1 MKKNIIHSER
11 APKAIGPYSQAV
23 LVGDTL
29 FLSGQLGIDP
39 KEGRIV
45 DETVAGQARQA
56 IENLKAVLEEADMTL
71 SNVVKTTIFLASMAD
86 FKTVNEVYGKY
97 FTADPPARATI
108 QVAALPLGGKVEI
121 EAIAHR

>member
-23 LVGDTL
+23 LVGDTVY
-29 FLSGQLGIDP
+29 LSGQLGIDP

-45 DETVAGQARQA
+45 DETVGGQARQA
-56 IENLKAVLEEADMTL
+56 IENLQAVLAEADMSL
-71 SNVVKTTIFLASMAD
+71 WNVVKTTIFLTSMAD
-86 FKTVNEVYGKY
+86 FKTVNEVYGSY
-97 FTADPPARATI
+97 FTEDQPARATV

-121 EAIAHR
+121 EAIANR

>member
-23 LVGDTL
+23 LVGDTVY
-29 FLSGQLGIDP
+29 LSGQLGIDP

-45 DETVAGQARQA
+45 DETVGGQARQA
-56 IENLKAVLEEADMTL
+56 IENLQAVLAEADMSL
-71 SNVVKTTIFLASMAD
+71 WNVVKTTIFLTSMAD
-86 FKTVNEVYGKY
+86 FKTVNEVYGSY
-97 FTADPPARATI
+97 FTEDPPARATV

-121 EAIAHR
+121 EAIANR

>member
-23 LVGDTL
+23 LVGDTVY
-29 FLSGQLGIDP
+29 LSGQLGIDP

-45 DETVAGQARQA
+45 DETVGGQARQA
-56 IENLKAVLEEADMTL
+56 IENLQAVLAEADMSL
-71 SNVVKTTIFLASMAD
+71 WNVVKTTIFLTSMAD
-86 FKTVNEVYGKY
+86 FKTVNQVYGSY
-97 FTADPPARATI
+97 FTQDPPARATV

-121 EAIAHR
+121 EAIANR